1 VCEHAYVGLIATFGP
16 IWILS
21 VAGYLARWRGLLAD
35 NGAAVLAQFLFYF
48 AIPAAVFVTLAKT
61 PLSGYT
67 AKPLVAFAA
76 STALVIGVG
85 WYSAGRWFGRKR
97 GERTIAGM
105 AAGYVNAANL
115 GIPIALQVLG
125 SVSFLIEVL
134 LLQTVV
140 LTPVIMTVLDRHDD
154 SVGRVRLSRI
164 ATLPVRIPVIMASA
178 LGVIASA
185 TGFRPPTIVHTTL
198 ILLAAAAVP
207 TALFALGASLYLPRS
222 ISTAGEG
229 EVTARSARSAVT
241 EISVITVLKL
251 AVQPAIAFA
260 IGAFALRLP
269 HAQLL
274 AVTVCAG
281 LPSAQN
287 TFVYAQHYRTA
298 EDLASRAILVTTTLS
313 MATLLAAAALVRH

>member
-1 VCEHAYVGLIATFGP
+1 VCEHAYVGLIAAFGP

-35 NGAAVLAQFLFYF
+35 NGAVVLGQFLFYL

-61 PLSGYT
+61 PLSGF
-67 AKPLVAFAA
+67 AARPIAAFAA

-85 WYSAGRWFGRKR
+85 WYAAGRWFGRKR
-97 GERTIAGM
+97 GERTIVGM

-125 SVSFLIEVL
+125 SVSFMIEVL
-134 LLQTVV
+134 LMQTLV
-140 LTPVIMTVLDRHDD
+140 LTPVILTVLDRHDAA
-154 SVGRVRLSRI
+154 VGRVKLSRI

-178 LGVIASA
+178 LGVIASG
-185 TGFRPPTIVHTTL
+185 TGFRPPTIVHSTL
-198 ILLAAAAVP
+198 MLLAAAAVP
-207 TALFALGASLYLPRS
+207 TALFALGASLYRPRS
-222 ISTAGEG
+222 ASSAGEG
-229 EVTARSARSAVT
+229 EVTVRRTRSALT
-241 EISVITVLKL
+241 EISMITMLKL

-274 AVTVCAG
+274 AVTVCSG

-298 EDLASRAILVTTTLS
+298 EDLATRAVLVTTTLS
-313 MATLLAAAALVRH
+313 MATLLAAAALVHR